1 MFGFGYGGYRIS
13 ERSGIQALTENGER
27 QLELHARAVESEINR
42 YTYLPSLL
50 ELESGVSDLLLRPST
65 ERQRQVNHYLQGLN
79 ARSGSRVTYVL
90 DLTGRVLATSNWKD
104 ADSYQGEDL
113 SFRAYYQDAVVGKQ
127 GRFYGIGSTI
137 GEPGYYLAHGLRHQG
152 RIIGVGVV
160 KIRFRH

>member
-1 MFGFGYGGYRIS
+1 MRLPLLRHIILPALIILLMFGFGYGGYRIS

-50 ELESGVSDLLLRPST
+50 ELESGVSDLLLQPST
-65 ERQRQVNHYLQGLN
+65 EQQRKVNQYLQGLN

-137 GEPGYYLAHGLRHQG
+137 GEP
-152 RIIGVGVV
+152 
-160 KIRFRH
+160 